1 MKHLLAGLTII
12 MVLCIGFRATAQQLP
27 GHDVVSKGPM
37 PNNDSV
43 PEVYTIESSFDRV
56 VIVRFKYRTD
66 ILEGLKEAV
75 ARENIKNGVILSCA
89 GSVIRYHVHAV
100 DNAVFPSE
108 NIFVERN
115 EPMDIIS
122 MNGYI
127 IDGRVHAHLT
137 LANEDKAVGGH
148 LEPRTRVFSFC
159 IVTIG
164 VLSDDTILTRMDDKT
179 WR

>member
-1 MKHLLAGLTII
+1 MKFKLISLII
-12 MVLCIGFRATAQQLP
+12 IGMLFVNFALFAQGLP
-27 GHDVVSKGPM
+27 GGEVITEGSSA
-37 PNNDSV
+37 NNDSV
-43 PEVYTIESSFDRV
+43 PEVYTLEASFERV

-75 ARENIKNGVILSCA
+75 ARENIKNAVILSCA

-100 DNAVFPSE
+100 NNAVFPSE
-108 NIFVERN
+108 NIFVEKN
-115 EPMDIIS
+115 EPMDVIS

-137 LANEDKAVGGH
+137 LANEEKAVGGH
-148 LEPRTRVFSFC
+148 LEPKTLVFSFC

-164 VLSDDTILTRMDDKT
+164 VLSDETSLTRLDDKT